1 MRGARL
7 HWLVWAARLGVAG
20 LFIAAAVP
28 KLLDA
33 AHFAEDINHYRMLP
47 ESFVGPLA
55 LGLPVLELVAGLAL
69 LVPAYT
75 RGAALLCAAM
85 LGVFAIAMAQSKLR
99 GIDLEC
105 GCFGAASEAR
115 VSWTKVTLDLA
126 LAMLAA
132 WLVRPL
138 PKTPPASGHA
148 QPGETATQRS

>member
-1 MRGARL
+1 MRARL
-7 HWLVWAARLGVAG
+7 QWLQWGVRLGVAG
-20 LFIAAAVP
+20 LFIYAAVP

-47 ESFVGPLA
+47 EALVGPLA
-55 LGLPVLELVAGLAL
+55 LGLPALELVAGLAL

-85 LGVFAIAMAQSKLR
+85 LGMFAIAMAQSKLR

-138 PKTPPASGHA
+138 PKTPPAPDRA
-148 QPGETATQRS
+148 QPAPTATQRS